1 MWNWFA
7 KRVARE
13 VLDLATHFDERLE
26 ACEQLLSRLNEQ
38 TRRSRLRSLREE
50 RTSDDE
56 LVRQALAVA
65 GSQPQPTEELP
76 THAKLARTAR
86 RH

>member
-1 MWNWFA
+1 MWNWFG

-38 TRRSRLRSLREE
+38 TRRSRLRSLRDE

-65 GSQPQPTEELP
+65 ANPPEQTQELP
-76 THAKLARTAR
+76 THAKLARQR